1 MLTVVPDSASGDEGR
16 PAAGESSLIDQIVR
30 EGARRMLA
38 EALRAEVDAYLAA
51 FADERD
57 EHGHRLVVRNGYHQ
71 PREVLTSA
79 GAVEVTAPRVNDK
92 RVDPETGERK
102 RFASAI
108 LPAWARKTPKITE
121 VLPLLYLHGLSSG
134 DFVPALGQFLGSTA
148 GLSAPVITRL
158 TEQWKAEQR
167 AFAERDLSGV
177 DYVYLWAD
185 GIHVNI
191 RLEEHKLCLL
201 VMIGVRADGRKE
213 LVALADGYRESTESW
228 ADLLRDCRRR
238 GMRAPVLA
246 IGDGALGFW
255 GALREVFPET
265 REQRCWFHKI
275 ANVLAALP
283 KSAHPGAKKALAEIW
298 NAEDRRHALDAV
310 AAFQAAYGAKFPKAV
325 AKITD
330 DVDELLAFYD
340 YPAEHWIHLRTT
352 NPIESTFAT
361 VRHRTKV
368 TKGPGSRAAGLAMA
382 FKLIQSAQD
391 RWRAVNAP
399 HLVALVRSGAVFV
412 NGKLVERPD
421 EHPTPT
427 AA

>member
-1 MLTVVPDSASGDEGR
+1 
-16 PAAGESSLIDQIVR
+16 LIDEIVR

-38 EALRAEVDAYLAA
+38 EALQAEVDAYICQFAA
-51 FADERD
+51 ERD
-57 EHGHRLVVRNGYHQ
+57 EHGRRLVVRNGYHD

-92 RVDPETGERK
+92 RVDPDTGERE
-102 RFASAI
+102 RFSSAI
-108 LPAWARKTPKITE
+108 LPPWARKTPKITE

-134 DFVPALGQFLGSTA
+134 DFIPALGQFLGSA
-148 GLSAPVITRL
+148 KGLSGPVITKL
-158 TEQWKAEQR
+158 TEQWQTEQR
-167 AFAERDLSGV
+167 AFGERDLSTV

-201 VMIGVRADGRKE
+201 VVIGVRADGRKE
-213 LVALADGYRESTESW
+213 LIALADGYRESTESW
-228 ADLLRDCRRR
+228 ADLLRDAKRR

-246 IGDGALGFW
+246 AGDGALGFW
-255 GALREVFPET
+255 GALREVFPAT

-283 KSAHPGAKKALAEIW
+283 RSAHPGAKKALAEIW

-310 AAFQAAYGAKFPKAV
+310 TAFDAAYGAKFPKAV

-330 DVDELLAFYD
+330 DVDVLLAFYD

-382 FKLIQSAQD
+382 FKLIESAQA

-399 HLVALVRSGAVFV
+399 HLVAPVRAGATFV
-412 NGKLVERPD
+412 NGVLVERPD
-421 EHPTPT
+421 EE